1 MTLADRYGDIGVTL
15 GDDFVAEVERRR
27 PPNNFFDQA
36 LMESLADALEALD
49 QENGCR
55 AVLLCADGKHFCAGA
70 DFGRR
75 ERGTMA
81 RDGRHLYDETLR
93 LFSCN
98 KPVVAAVHGAAI
110 GGGLG
115 LALLAD
121 FRVAAPEARFSAN
134 FARMGLHQG
143 FGLSATLPRVVGA
156 QQALRMLYRGERIKG
171 EEALRIGLCD
181 ELVPLG
187 EVRARA
193 RAVAADIAASAPL
206 AIESIRKTMRGDL
219 PELVRAAT
227 ERERVEQERL
237 QKTKDFREGTAAMTQ
252 RRPPKFVRA

>member
-1 MTLADRYGDIGVTL
+1 MI
-15 GDDFVAEVERRR
+15 
-27 PPNNFFDQA
+27 
-36 LMESLADALEALD
+36 
-49 QENGCR
+49 
-55 AVLLCADGKHFCAGA
+55 
-70 DFGRR
+70 
-75 ERGTMA
+75 
-81 RDGRHLYDETLR
+81 
-93 LFSCN
+93 
-98 KPVVAAVHGAAI
+98 
-110 GGGLG
+110 
-115 LALLAD
+115 AD

-171 EEALRIGLCD
+171 EEALRIGLSD